1 MFKTEAKKEFKI
13 KQVTAETMDA
23 VINQCARIYGGT
35 PDWIDREDNITTVN
49 FAKSICSEAARLTTL
64 AIQITV
70 DGSPRA
76 KWMQKLV
83 DEMYFQLRHWVEYGC
98 AYGTIILKPT
108 GENVSLILP
117 ENFIVV
123 SEENEKITG
132 AVFIDHAQEDDAYY
146 TRLEYHRFVDE
157 KYLITNKTY
166 VSRNKDTIGK
176 ACSIDST
183 PWSDILEEAAID
195 GLEKPLF
202 AVLRMPAA
210 NHIEVGSPLGLPLY
224 FEAIEELKTLDIAY
238 SRNAKEIIDSRR
250 TVLLDSDKLLP
261 SGGKI
266 SNTLGGFEDA
276 KQDMKLPDYVKMVY
290 GDGQGDFYQEINP
303 TLQTETRVFGINSL
317 LSQIGYKCGFSNGY
331 FVFNEKTGLV
341 TATQVESDDRRTIQ
355 LIKDIRDK
363 LEDCMD
369 GLLYALN
376 AFADLYGYAPS
387 GNYEVTYDF
396 GDITYNREEDRIR
409 WWQYVQTQKVPAWMY
424 FTKFEGMS
432 EEDAKAMVE
441 EAAPPMPALFGEE

>member
-35 PDWIDREDNITTVN
+35 PDWVDREDNITTVN

-76 KWMQKLV
+76 EWMQKLV

-98 AYGTIILKPT
+98 AYGTVILKPT

-132 AVFIDHAQEDDAYY
+132 AVFIDHAQEDDAHY

-202 AVLRMPAA
+202 AVLRTPAA

-303 TLQTETRVFGINSL
+303 TLQTETRVFGINNL